1 MSKCIAKVDCKL
13 IGVRNKEEMTPLF
26 LVALNG
32 KKHAFLCLDDL
43 CSQDDCYHYCRRN
56 NGEIVL
62 HSAFNGEF
70 FGLSS
75 LHVMATKPSA
85 FKSGSCLAGF
95 DKIVYYCTFVDE
107 LRHDKVREEEEEE
120 KKPKLR
126 RTIKLSQHL
135 CIVQGCLLCTFSGES
150 HISSQLPILIEVVKL
165 ITKAMLIILGCGT
178 TILSCSFYTFLKAYF
193 SPQIKY
199 ELFPPL
205 FCLKD
210 VIKGIRLL
218 VLNTKEPEL
227 EICQYAKEGK
237 VVELA
242 ALLMTAREKVA
253 PSLYQIGDGSTSNAG
268 MLIRQCIYSKL
279 AALTYE
285 EYKFTFCNEKKLIR
299 DCKEKKMAFLSAVE
313 LLDIFEMAGDTIE
326 TYIRLQQQQDEDM
339 AEEQVRDFL
348 GRSQEQG
355 YCQSTKASI

>member
-120 KKPKLR
+120 KKPKLLENYQTCVNIFVLFR
-126 RTIKLSQHL
+126 DAFCVPSAIYFIKAGILADLSL
-135 CIVQGCLLCTFSGES
+135 RCLYSCLAEF
-150 HISSQLPILIEVVKL
+150 IE
-165 ITKAMLIILGCGT
+165 
-178 TILSCSFYTFLKAYF
+178 
-193 SPQIKY
+193 
-199 ELFPPL
+199 
-205 FCLKD
+205 KD

-268 MLIRQCIYSKL
+268 MLIRLCIYSKL

-299 DCKEKKMAFLSAVE
+299 DCKEKKMAFTCRRVA
-313 LLDIFEMAGDTIE
+313 
-326 TYIRLQQQQDEDM
+326 
-339 AEEQVRDFL
+339 
-348 GRSQEQG
+348 
-355 YCQSTKASI
+355 